1 MTPGAPA
8 VAHAAATTDAPVV
21 AALDTPERRYRML
34 RLIRSFEERGLD
46 LVKSGVITGGIH
58 PYIGQEAVAV
68 GVCAALRA
76 GDRLASTH
84 RGHGH
89 VLARGLDPARLL
101 AELAGRVGG

>member
-8 VAHAAATTDAPVV
+8 DTARVDTAPATAGSGTAPAPAV

-34 RLIRSFEERGLD
+34 RLIRSFEERALG

-68 GVCAALRA
+68 GVCAALGA
-76 GDRLASTH
+76 A
-84 RGHGH
+84 
-89 VLARGLDPARLL
+89 
-101 AELAGRVGG
+101 

>member
-8 VAHAAATTDAPVV
+8 GTAPADTAPADSAPAASSADAPPAV

-34 RLIRSFEERGLD
+34 RLIRSFEERALG

-68 GVCAALRA
+68 GVCAALGPA
-76 GDRLASTH
+76 DRLASTH
-84 RGHGH
+84 RGHGL
-89 VLARGLDPARLL
+89 VLA
-101 AELAGRVGG
+101 